1 MAALGLQG
9 LQIQNL
15 RNLAS
20 VDISPA
26 PGINLVYGAN
36 ASGKTSLLE
45 AIYLLSR
52 GRSFRTRRFE
62 RLVRYGETRYTVFG
76 RIADQGRTKA
86 AAIERTKESL
96 RVRVDGQDLDSLAP
110 LATLLPVQILH
121 PNSHKLLEE
130 GPHFR
135 RQYLD
140 WGVFHV
146 EHGFYDHWQRYQR
159 ALRQRNAALRTGS
172 PAESWEPEL
181 VQAGTA
187 IDDMRRAHLEQLA
200 PLVAAIADRLLDA
213 PPLRLEYTQGWSR
226 DRTLAEAVAHGR
238 EQDRERGFTFS
249 GPHRADLRVTIGGV
263 NAAETASRGQQ
274 KLLVSSLVCAQCMLF
289 QRRSGR
295 HPILLVDDLPAELDR
310 ERRERF
316 VAQLQSLAAQVF
328 VTAIEP
334 GALAFSAPFKGFHV
348 EHGEVRE
355 VV

>member
-1 MAALGLQG
+1 MAALGLQR
-9 LQIQNL
+9 LHIQNL

-26 PGINLVYGAN
+26 PGVNLIFGAN

-45 AIYLLSR
+45 AIYVLSR

-62 RLVRYGETRYTVFG
+62 RLVRHGETRYTVFG
-76 RIADQGRTKA
+76 RIADQGRTRA
-86 AAIERTKESL
+86 AAIERSKDSL

-110 LATLLPVQILH
+110 LAALLPVQILH

-146 EHGFYDHWQRYQR
+146 EHGFYDYWQRYQR
-159 ALRQRNAALRTGS
+159 ALRQRNAALRTGT

-187 IDDMRRAHLEQLA
+187 IDDLRRRYLEQLA
-200 PLVAAIADRLLDA
+200 PLVSEVADLLLDF
-213 PPLRLEYTQGWSR
+213 PPLRLEYLQGWSR
-226 DRTLAEAVAHGR
+226 ERTLADAISQSRG
-238 EQDRERGFTFS
+238 QDRERGFTFA
-249 GPHRADLRVTIGGV
+249 GPHRADLRVTVDGV

-274 KLLVSSLVCAQCMLF
+274 KLLVSALVCAQCVLF
-289 QRRSGR
+289 QTRSGR
-295 HPILLVDDLPAELDR
+295 HPILLVDDLAAELDR

-316 VAQLQSLAAQVF
+316 VAQLQSLSAQVF

-334 GALAFSAPFKGFHV
+334 EALTFLDRYKGFHV
-348 EHGEVRE
+348 EHGAVRE
-355 VV
+355 VL